1 MSKCRSPLLLLLS
14 LVTGLLGCAAGA
26 PIPQPSEL
34 PMHAVESPF
43 TLHWR
48 TDRGP
53 DTVTGVGVVEARTA
67 DRVDYVIVEFQGL
80 DKDGRVVSR
89 ARALTAPRSF
99 TGTDPWPFTIS
110 FRLTGQEERF
120 VATLAEVRWRL
131 QIGGR

>member
-1 MSKCRSPLLLLLS
+1 MPTCRSSLLLPLGLAGV
-14 LVTGLLGCAAGA
+14 LVGCAAGA

-53 DTVTGVGVVEARTA
+53 DRVTGVGVVEARTA

-80 DKDGRVVSR
+80 DRDGRVVSR

-110 FRLTGQEERF
+110 LRPTGREERF
-120 VATLAEVRWRL
+120 VATLAEVHWRL

>member
-1 MSKCRSPLLLLLS
+1 MPTHQPSLLLPLGLAGV
-14 LVTGLLGCAAGA
+14 LVGCAASA

-67 DRVDYVIVEFQGL
+67 NRVDYVIVEFQGL
-80 DKDGRVVSR
+80 DRDGRVVSR

-110 FRLTGQEERF
+110 LKPTGREERF